1 MNRDQERQKR
11 NERFQRRRNLQ
22 SSSQPTSRDP
32 SPSQASSELHQ
43 LPVVTGGSNPDVRE
57 AVRVMEAEVDMFSQI
72 MERVNAL
79 IAEVQG
85 CKEQNDRLENRLQR
99 QEEMLRE
106 QRQPEDRAER
116 DDQQQALVVQR
127 EEEIQQLR
135 RQLHQQRTE
144 LEEARHSQ
152 SVRDAAPTDAAPL
165 QVTERDE
172 IRQLRRRLQELEGE
186 LASSRLSHVSPR
198 TSQVGDTIRPPPVP
212 PQPRPRSRPQTP
224 EPVDRPLPP
233 QSQSQQTTLPYP
245 PYRSLPE
252 RIPYPSQPRD
262 LSTRCYNCSPANG
275 FHASCSSNPPVSYV
289 FTKEKVPHF
298 KGDVSASQPLKRNQE
313 IEGWIRAVENIVK
326 PPTSEAYIQAAR
338 ANCRGPAELIINS
351 PLFDNINEWEAF
363 KAALRSKF
371 RGTYTSSDFF
381 KVLYENRMLPGQA
394 PMDYYLQLEGSV
406 YQGYRDH
413 RDAIGDP
420 AELVRRVFLSGIPA
434 WLRDFLAVRED
445 GNPTQ
450 LAETAQRIWNSR
462 NGIHHGDHSSMSSG
476 QFPERPPR
484 GRDHYALPVSAEAPA
499 MHSIFPVTAQGKWC
513 SYHRVPTHNTSEC
526 RAVASSAPNSP
537 PRRLCFQCRRPGHLA
552 KECPFQQSQGE
563 GAPTAPGRVGAGSMQ
578 STSHTSQEVDR
589 HNDNS
594 RANRTTTRGTQY

>member
-1 MNRDQERQKR
+1 
-11 NERFQRRRNLQ
+11 
-22 SSSQPTSRDP
+22 
-32 SPSQASSELHQ
+32 
-43 LPVVTGGSNPDVRE
+43 
-57 AVRVMEAEVDMFSQI
+57 MEAEVDMFSQI

-79 IAEVQG
+79 ITEVQG

-106 QRQPEDRAER
+106 QRQLEVRAER
-116 DDQQQALVVQR
+116 DDQHQALAAQR
-127 EEEIQQLR
+127 GEEIQQLR
-135 RQLHQQRTE
+135 HQLHQQQAE

-152 SVRDAAPTDAAPL
+152 TPQAAAPTDTTPQAA
-165 QVTERDE
+165 ERNEE
-172 IRQLRRRLQELEGE
+172 IHQLRRRLQELENE
-186 LASSRLSHVSPR
+186 LAGFRLSRVSP
-198 TSQVGDTIRPPPVP
+198 SAAQAVDTIRPPPVP
-212 PQPRPRSRPQTP
+212 PQPLPRSRPQTP

-233 QSQSQQTTLPYP
+233 QPQLQRSAQPYLPHQ
-245 PYRSLPE
+245 SLPE
-252 RIPYPSQPRD
+252 RSSYTLHPRD
-262 LSTRCYNCSPANG
+262 LSTRCWNCSPANG
-275 FHASCSSNPPVSYV
+275 LHASCASNPPVSYV

-313 IEGWIRAVENIVK
+313 VEGWIRAIENIVK

-371 RGTYTSSDFF
+371 RGTYTSSDFY

-394 PMDYYLQLEGSV
+394 PMDYFLQLEGSV

-445 GNPTQ
+445 GSPTQ

-462 NGIHHGDHSSMSSG
+462 NGIHHGDHSSMTPG
-476 QFPERPPR
+476 QLPERPPR
-484 GRDHYALPVSAEAPA
+484 GRDHYALPVSTEPPA
-499 MHSIFPVTAQGKWC
+499 MHTVFPVTAQGKWC
-513 SYHRVPTHNTSEC
+513 TYHRVPTHNTSEC
-526 RAVASSAPNSP
+526 RVASSAPNSP
-537 PRRLCFQCRRPGHLA
+537 PRRLCFQCRRPGHFA

-563 GAPTAPGRVGAGSMQ
+563 CAPTAPGRVRAGSMQ
-578 STSHTSQEVDR
+578 SASHTGHEVSC
-589 HNDNS
+589 HNDSS
-594 RANRTTTRGTQY
+594 RTNRTTTRGTQY

>member
-1 MNRDQERQKR
+1 
-11 NERFQRRRNLQ
+11 
-22 SSSQPTSRDP
+22 
-32 SPSQASSELHQ
+32 
-43 LPVVTGGSNPDVRE
+43 
-57 AVRVMEAEVDMFSQI
+57 
-72 MERVNAL
+72 
-79 IAEVQG
+79 
-85 CKEQNDRLENRLQR
+85 
-99 QEEMLRE
+99 
-106 QRQPEDRAER
+106 
-116 DDQQQALVVQR
+116 
-127 EEEIQQLR
+127 
-135 RQLHQQRTE
+135 
-144 LEEARHSQ
+144 
-152 SVRDAAPTDAAPL
+152 
-165 QVTERDE
+165 
-172 IRQLRRRLQELEGE
+172 
-186 LASSRLSHVSPR
+186 
-198 TSQVGDTIRPPPVP
+198 
-212 PQPRPRSRPQTP
+212 
-224 EPVDRPLPP
+224 
-233 QSQSQQTTLPYP
+233 
-245 PYRSLPE
+245 
-252 RIPYPSQPRD
+252 
-262 LSTRCYNCSPANG
+262 
-275 FHASCSSNPPVSYV
+275 
-289 FTKEKVPHF
+289 
-298 KGDVSASQPLKRNQE
+298 LKRNQE

-499 MHSIFPVTAQGKWC
+499 MHSIFPVTAQGLSVQETW
-513 SYHRVPTHNTSEC
+513 
-526 RAVASSAPNSP
+526 P
-537 PRRLCFQCRRPGHLA
+537 PG
-552 KECPFQQSQGE
+552 
-563 GAPTAPGRVGAGSMQ
+563 
-578 STSHTSQEVDR
+578 
-589 HNDNS
+589 
-594 RANRTTTRGTQY
+594 

>member
-1 MNRDQERQKR
+1 
-11 NERFQRRRNLQ
+11 
-22 SSSQPTSRDP
+22 
-32 SPSQASSELHQ
+32 
-43 LPVVTGGSNPDVRE
+43 
-57 AVRVMEAEVDMFSQI
+57 
-72 MERVNAL
+72 
-79 IAEVQG
+79 
-85 CKEQNDRLENRLQR
+85 
-99 QEEMLRE
+99 
-106 QRQPEDRAER
+106 
-116 DDQQQALVVQR
+116 
-127 EEEIQQLR
+127 
-135 RQLHQQRTE
+135 
-144 LEEARHSQ
+144 
-152 SVRDAAPTDAAPL
+152 
-165 QVTERDE
+165 
-172 IRQLRRRLQELEGE
+172 
-186 LASSRLSHVSPR
+186 
-198 TSQVGDTIRPPPVP
+198 
-212 PQPRPRSRPQTP
+212 
-224 EPVDRPLPP
+224 
-233 QSQSQQTTLPYP
+233 
-245 PYRSLPE
+245 
-252 RIPYPSQPRD
+252 
-262 LSTRCYNCSPANG
+262 
-275 FHASCSSNPPVSYV
+275 
-289 FTKEKVPHF
+289 
-298 KGDVSASQPLKRNQE
+298 
-313 IEGWIRAVENIVK
+313 
-326 PPTSEAYIQAAR
+326 
-338 ANCRGPAELIINS
+338 
-351 PLFDNINEWEAF
+351 
-363 KAALRSKF
+363 
-371 RGTYTSSDFF
+371 
-381 KVLYENRMLPGQA
+381 MLPGQA